1 MSERKQQVLQKAI
14 EIVTTEGY
22 GSLTM
27 RALARASDLKLGAL
41 QYHFKTREDML
52 RGVIAYVA
60 EEYQKTLDSITSSEN
75 AVSLVDII
83 EVIAMEP
90 ADGVLQEDKLFP
102 QFWAMMQAEPLV
114 EDLVNELYTEYLQ
127 LLETAL
133 KGLGSQN
140 PRAEALCLMSM
151 IEGSTIF
158 TGSGRPWEADQRAV
172 CKTVLE
178 YFELKYGDKIYTY
191 KFNPK
196 IRSIPSSS

>member
-1 MSERKQQVLQKAI
+1 MSERKQQILQKAI

-41 QYHFKTREDML
+41 QYHFRTREDML

-60 EEYQKTLDSITSSEN
+60 KEYQKNLDSITSSEN

-83 EVIAMEP
+83 KVIAMES
-90 ADGVLQEDKLFP
+90 ADGVLHEDKLFP

-114 EDLVNELYTEYLQ
+114 EDLVNELYAEYLQ

-158 TGSGRPWEADQRAV
+158 TGHGRPWEGEIKALHETA
-172 CKTVLE
+172 LE
-178 YFELKYGDKIYTY
+178 YLELKYGDKIYTY
-191 KFNPK
+191 KFSLKTNSTP
-196 IRSIPSSS
+196 

>member
-1 MSERKQQVLQKAI
+1 MSERKQQILQKAI

-41 QYHFKTREDML
+41 QYHFRTREDML

-60 EEYQKTLDSITSSEN
+60 KEYQKNLDSITSSEN

-90 ADGVLQEDKLFP
+90 ADGVLHEDKLFP

-114 EDLVNELYTEYLQ
+114 EDLVNELYAEYLQ

-151 IEGSTIF
+151 IEGSIIF
-158 TGSGRPWEADQRAV
+158 TGHGRPWEGEIKALHETA
-172 CKTVLE
+172 LE
-178 YFELKYGDKIYTY
+178 YLELKYGDKIYTY
-191 KFNPK
+191 KFSPK
-196 IRSIPSSS
+196 TNSTP